1 MAQLLPFASP
11 FGLGTLRARWTS
23 RSKRV
28 PTVLA
33 PALPALV
40 LLAVTT
46 AGMVD
51 PPPAGLATQLHV
63 SSVATIHT
71 GPTSSPST
79 ESYPVTAR

>member
-1 MAQLLPFASP
+1 MAQLLPPAIPS
-11 FGLGTLRARWTS
+11 GLWARWTNLAIGS
-23 RSKRV
+23 RRV

-51 PPPAGLATQLHV
+51 PPTTGLATQLHV
-63 SSVATIHT
+63 AAVTAGSTASVTPA
-71 GPTSSPST
+71 PAL
-79 ESYPVTAR
+79 PVTAR

>member
-1 MAQLLPFASP
+1 MAQSLPLASP
-11 FGLGTLRARWTS
+11 SGPGVHRARWS
-23 RSKRV
+23 NRSKRV

-51 PPPAGLATQLHV
+51 PPTAGLATQLHV
-63 SSVATIHT
+63 SSVTST
-71 GPTSSPST
+71 TTPTTTLPA
-79 ESYPVTAR
+79 YPVTAR